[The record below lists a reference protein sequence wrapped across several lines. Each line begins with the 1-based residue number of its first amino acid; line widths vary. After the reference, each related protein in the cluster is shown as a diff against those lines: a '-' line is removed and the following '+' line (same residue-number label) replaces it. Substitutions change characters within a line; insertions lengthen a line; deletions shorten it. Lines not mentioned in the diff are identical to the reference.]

1 MGGSNVSD
9 LVECSKKCEQFGYD
23 EINLN
28 VGCPSDRVQKGR
40 FGACLML
47 EPEHV
52 AECLNAM
59 QTNVKVPVT
68 IKCRLGVD
76 HHEDYEFLYN
86 FVNIVQDAGIKH

>member
-1 MGGSNVSD
+1 
-9 LVECSKKCEQFGYD
+9 
-23 EINLN
+23 
-28 VGCPSDRVQKGR
+28 
-40 FGACLML
+40 ML

-76 HHEDYEFLYN
+76 HHEVMILYN
-86 FVNIVQDAGIKH
+86 FVNIVQDAGIKHFIIHARNGILD